1 MKTEEEIED
10 QLNSNVK
17 FKSEKVAVYDF
28 QLEGDKKLEIPN
40 SSCSSSVDLDVEG
53 DDVKLRI
60 KDRDL
65 CENYKKITS

>member
-1 MKTEEEIED
+1 MKTEDED

-17 FKSEKVAVYDF
+17 FKSEKASIYDF
-28 QLEGDKKLEIPN
+28 QLEGDKKLELPN

-60 KDRDL
+60 KDRDRMD
-65 CENYKKITS
+65 NYKKTTS